1 LPLDFSILVILIGN
15 AGLDL
20 ATKKILMRNLLM
32 FYKNGLKQ
40 FVAEPTSY
48 RVTDEP
54 HVLDLIISRDD
65 I

>member
-1 LPLDFSILVILIGN
+1 
-15 AGLDL
+15 
-20 ATKKILMRNLLM
+20 M

-48 RVTDEP
+48 RVTD